1 MNMDT
6 TAAAPGASSHM
17 PMSTTHM
24 HMKMKPMWMW
34 FHTTVNDVVLFESW
48 TVTTPGG
55 MVWTCFVVM
64 AMGILLEFTRYVRWR
79 LELRNRTE
87 VLLSTKY
94 ATFTIDKSRSYVSR
108 LFSAT
113 HFLQTA
119 CFGVQLVLGYLLMLI
134 FMTFSV
140 WLGLAVCIGAGRG
153 SLTASASCSLVHGK
167 KSDQRRVKQ
176 APTDAVER
184 QRDLI
189 SIE

>member
-1 MNMDT
+1 MNMET

-17 PMSTTHM
+17 PMSTKHM
-24 HMKMKPMWMW
+24 HMNMKPMWMW

-64 AMGILLEFTRYVRWR
+64 AMGILLEFVRYVRWR

-94 ATFTIDKSRSYVSR
+94 ATFTIDKSQSYVSR
-108 LFSAT
+108 LFSTT

-140 WLGLAVCIGAGRG
+140 WLGLAVCIGAGEAHCKKNLSHR
-153 SLTASASCSLVHGK
+153 LSALRLAARAAIGI
-167 KSDQRRVKQ
+167 
-176 APTDAVER
+176 T
-184 QRDLI
+184 
-189 SIE
+189 

>member
-1 MNMDT
+1 MDT